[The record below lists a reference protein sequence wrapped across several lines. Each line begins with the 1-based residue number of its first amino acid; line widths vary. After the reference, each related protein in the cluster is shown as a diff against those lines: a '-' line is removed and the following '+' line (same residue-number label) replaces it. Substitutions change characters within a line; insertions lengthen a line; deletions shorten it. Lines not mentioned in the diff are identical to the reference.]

1 MPIPKR
7 MAVAVVHVHDSR
19 GRGSAQRGSSAGAVS
34 KLRILRRE
42 VARLLTIAV
51 VMCCIVPALATI
63 VPGLTTSLAPASAAT
78 GGSATASGYWLVASD
93 GGVFTYGDAAFYG
106 SAGAITLNKPVVAM
120 AATPDGRGYWL
131 VASDGG
137 VFPYGDAAFYGSTGG
152 MTLKNPIVAM
162 APTPDGRGYWLVASD
177 GGVFSFGD
185 ASFYGSTGGIRL
197 KEPIVAMATT
207 PDGRGYWLVASDGG
221 VFTYGDAA
229 FYGSTGGRVL
239 NKPIVTM
246 AATPD
251 GRGYWLVASDGGVFT
266 YGDAAFYGSTGGMDL
281 NKPIVTMAATP
292 DGRGYW
298 LVASDGGVF
307 TYGDAAFYGS
317 TGGMDLN
324 RPIVA
329 IAAPPASPVGA
340 LPAASTQI
348 SVPAMGTQSS
358 APTTTTTTT
367 TTTTATSD
375 GMTAPAGYT
384 AQQLVFDDNFA
395 VPNSA
400 KWTTEEGSGGQTWNN
415 KGSLPAGYSGN
426 NMPGGTGAAVF
437 NASQLSYGPKGLTIT
452 AQQNTTGIQEANFPW
467 ISGMIN
473 SMGKFTLP
481 TTGWYFQ
488 AKIKMPDMT
497 TGMWPAFWFL
507 PGLNN
512 ASQDELDGFEGGMTG
527 GPTGPQNQMS
537 HYDYFS
543 PSGQQAHATNV
554 GVDMSAGYHVYGV
567 EWKPGPSGTI
577 KYYIDNVLQAT
588 YSGNVPMQGYEMMID
603 LQVASVAY
611 PGIAS
616 WHTVPVAGQFPVH
629 TMEVAEVQAYS

>member
-1 MPIPKR
+1 
-7 MAVAVVHVHDSR
+7 MAVAHVHDSR
-19 GRGSAQRGSSAGAVS
+19 DPASAQCGSSPGAISKVS
-34 KLRILRRE
+34 ILRRG

-51 VMCCIVPALATI
+51 VMFCIVPGLATI
-63 VPGLTTSLAPASAAT
+63 VAGLTTALPPASAAT
-78 GGSATASGYWLVASD
+78 GGSATAPGYWLVASD

-106 SAGAITLNKPVVAM
+106 STGAMSLNKPIVAM
-120 AATPDGRGYWL
+120 AATPDGQGYWL

-137 VFPYGDAAFYGSTGG
+137 VFPYGDATFYGSTGG
-152 MTLKNPIVAM
+152 LRLKNPIVAIT
-162 APTPDGRGYWLVASD
+162 ASPDGRGYWLVASD

-185 ASFYGSTGGIRL
+185 ASFYGSTGGISL
-197 KEPIVAMATT
+197 KKPIVAMTAT

-229 FYGSTGGRVL
+229 FYGSTGGGAL
-239 NKPIVTM
+239 NKPIVTMAATPDGRGYWLVASDGGVFTYGDAVFYGSTGGMDLNRPIVTM

-266 YGDAAFYGSTGGMDL
+266 YGDAAFYGS
-281 NKPIVTMAATP
+281 A
-292 DGRGYW
+292 
-298 LVASDGGVF
+298 GGV
-307 TYGDAAFYGS
+307 
-317 TGGMDLN
+317 DLN

-329 IAAPPASPVGA
+329 MAASPANAGGA
-340 LPAASTQI
+340 SPATNT
-348 SVPAMGTQSS
+348 PSS
-358 APTTTTTTT
+358 APTTTTTTNAPTIATTAPTTTTTTT
-367 TTTTATSD
+367 TTTTVTSD

-384 AQQLVFDDNFA
+384 AQQKVFDDNFA
-395 VPNSA
+395 VPDST
-400 KWTTEEGSGGQTWNN
+400 KWITKEGSGGQIWNN
-415 KGSLPAGYSGN
+415 EGSLPAGYSGN

-437 NASQLSYGPKGLTIT
+437 NASQLSYGPNGLTIT
-452 AQQNTTGIQEANFPW
+452 AQQNTTGVQESNFPW

-527 GPTGPQNQMS
+527 GPSGPQNQIS

-543 PSGQQAHATNV
+543 PSGPQAHMTNV
-554 GVDMSAGYHVYGV
+554 GMDLSAGYHVYGV

-588 YSGNVPMQGYEMMID
+588 YSGNIPVQGYEMMIN
-603 LQVASVAY
+603 LQVASLAY
-611 PGIAS
+611 PGIS
-616 WHTVPVAGQFPVH
+616 GWHTVPVAGQFPIH
-629 TMEVAEVQAYS
+629 TMDVAEVQAYS